1 MHKYDCIASILV
13 LPVVSGTDISRGAFL
28 LAICHLNLI
37 FHHTLFLH
45 SCSFP
50 FTSPHIQLH
59 ILSSPQPQPSC
70 PDKSWFFL
78 CSPSS
83 SENNPLETEQAVVL
97 ETPILPPITPHLWLR
112 QAAVCNTM
120 HISNSLHPFV
130 VTVKGTAVSLY
141 SQK

>member
-1 MHKYDCIASILV
+1 MHIYDSIASILV
-13 LPVVSGTDISRGAFL
+13 LSVVSGTYISHAAFL

-37 FHHTLFLH
+37 FYHTLFLH

-50 FTSPHIQLH
+50 FTSLHIQLY
-59 ILSSPQPQPSC
+59 ILSSPQPQPFC
-70 PDKSWFFL
+70 PDNSCFCL

-83 SENNPLETEQAVVL
+83 SKSNPLDTEKAVL
-97 ETPILPPITPHLWLR
+97 ETPILPPVTPHLWLR

-120 HISNSLHPFV
+120 DILNSTHPSV
-130 VTVKGTAVSLY
+130 VTLEGTAVSVY

>member
-1 MHKYDCIASILV
+1 MHVYDSIASILV
-13 LPVVSGTDISRGAFL
+13 LSVVFGTDINHAAFL

-37 FHHTLFLH
+37 SHHTLFLH

-50 FTSPHIQLH
+50 FTSLHIQLH
-59 ILSSPQPQPSC
+59 ILFSQQPRPSC
-70 PDKSWFFL
+70 PDNSCCCL

-83 SENNPLETEQAVVL
+83 SKNNPADTEKAVVL
-97 ETPILPPITPHLWLR
+97 ETPILPPITQHLWLR

-120 HISNSLHPFV
+120 HILNSMHPSV